1 MKNRRALNHQGKFLK
16 VTFGQIQNKKTKK
29 KTKKKKTEQK
39 ISFIKNYK
47 KQVEHIF
54 YQNK

>member
-1 MKNRRALNHQGKFLK
+1 MKNRRALNNQGKFLK
-16 VTFGQIQNKKTKK
+16 VTFGQIQNKKTKNK
-29 KTKKKKTEQK
+29 QKKKTEQK